1 MAKVKVVD
9 CHSSL
14 PWNYLSYVTLWPV
27 NKFGITFAIFRL
39 VLHQTRLPPAVIY
52 GRLVGVHMFALK
64 TGSHRLRSA
73 PTAPIGSHRLCSAL
87 IYGRPV
93 GVHLCAPIN

>member
-39 VLHQTRLPPAVIY
+39 VRIALVRPNKLAAISSRCGCPGLPLWLSWAPVVVVLW
-52 GRLVGVHMFALK
+52 GR
-64 TGSHRLRSA
+64 T
-73 PTAPIGSHRLCSAL
+73 
-87 IYGRPV
+87 
-93 GVHLCAPIN
+93 CAPQ